1 MTLPRQASEQ
11 AMTDSH
17 HAVSEAL
24 SVFGQST
31 IASLAITINVFDVPK
46 GVLHLGTDTGFDFFD
61 FLSPGIS
68 LLAGARPFGNIPR
81 DVVAV
86 LVLVS
91 FLNTQV
97 TMPVSAMRI
106 GLGHSGT
113 DCALGE

>member
-24 SVFGQST
+24 SVFG
-31 IASLAITINVFDVPK
+31 
-46 GVLHLGTDTGFDFFD
+46 HD

-113 DCALGE
+113 GRALDE

>member
-31 IASLAITINVFDVPK
+31 IASLAITKNVFDVPK

-68 LLAGARPFGNIPR
+68 LLAGASRLAIYQETSLRCLCSSLF
-81 DVVAV
+81 
-86 LVLVS
+86 
-91 FLNTQV
+91 
-97 TMPVSAMRI
+97 
-106 GLGHSGT
+106 
-113 DCALGE
+113 

>member
-31 IASLAITINVFDVPK
+31 IASLAITKNVFDVPK
-46 GVLHLGTDTGFDFFD
+46 GVLHLDFFD

-113 DCALGE
+113 GRALDE